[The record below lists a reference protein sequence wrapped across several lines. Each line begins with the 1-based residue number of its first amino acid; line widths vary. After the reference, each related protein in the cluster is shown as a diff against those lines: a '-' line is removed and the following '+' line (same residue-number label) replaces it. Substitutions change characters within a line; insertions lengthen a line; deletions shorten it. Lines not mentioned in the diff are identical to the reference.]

1 MRPLIFFL
9 RVFNWFSLR
18 QVRQHPW
25 RAATVLAGVAL
36 GAAVFGSVRLAVH
49 ASLDS
54 FGRSMDVVAGRA
66 DHTVTRPGGR
76 VDEALVVRLLAHPAV
91 HAASPF
97 LSTYTRARDGSGR
110 SFLLIGLDPIL
121 DRPLREWQVAHGSGE
136 DANWVRLLSEP
147 YTLIAGAAL
156 AASEGWTAGQTL
168 ALGHR
173 QGTASFTMVGQL
185 VPEGLAT
192 TEGGRIAIT
201 DIATFQEFTGTIGAV
216 DRIDLVLHAAP
227 TDATLASLTALLPKG
242 TMLQGP
248 GEAKRSGQGMI
259 RAYALNLSILSFA
272 ALFVG
277 MFLVYSLVALNAASR
292 RRELAILRSIG
303 ASARTLF
310 WLFIAEGAFFG
321 LAGWLLA
328 LPISSF
334 LTRFLLAGVS
344 RTITTLFVRVNVTDV
359 ALSPEEIAFSLGVT
373 LAVAVLA
380 AVQPAWEAMRIA
392 PKEVMA
398 AASPVYRTGKGSRR
412 LAAAGLFCVLAVV
425 PLAGLPGYQGIPL
438 PGYLATFLLFL
449 GFALMAPWGLQCAGR
464 QLRPMLRR
472 RAGLPAHLAA
482 GYIQDSGSRTAVS
495 VGALMTAVA
504 LFTALVI
511 MVQSFRHTVEI
522 WVEQTISGDLFVT
535 TRMAET
541 NHVWEPLPD
550 DVQAYLQG
558 LTALDLAPDRRF
570 NLSYDGFPFLL
581 EAMDFQA
588 FDRYGSFFWLEGEPR
603 QLMGPLSAGEGVIVS
618 EVFANRTGLSVG
630 DRFQYQVRGVPLDW
644 PILGIVRDYRTR
656 GGVVFCSLA
665 DLQQRSGGMAWGGV
679 RLFFKDRQAADG
691 PALERLQE
699 DLQLRFGDRLDMFAG
714 RNLRASVL
722 KIFDET
728 FAITTVLLLIALVV
742 AALGITTTLTVLV
755 LERTRELN
763 TVYAVGGSLGQIR
776 GMILWEAV
784 FMVTVGEIGGL
795 LCGFI
800 LSYLLVFVINRQSFG
815 WTFLYGVDWGALAFS
830 LPLIVATALMAAL
843 PAMRVVYRVPPATL
857 LRER

>member
-1 MRPLIFFL
+1 MRSLIFF
-9 RVFNWFSLR
+9 FKIFHWFSLR

-25 RAATVLAGVAL
+25 RAGTVLVGVAL
-36 GAAVFGSVRLAVH
+36 GAAVFASVRIAVH

-54 FGRSMDVVAGRA
+54 FGRSMDIVAGSA

-76 VDEALVVRLLAHPAV
+76 VAEDVLVHLLRHPSVR
-91 HAASPF
+91 AASPY
-97 LSTYTRARDGSGR
+97 LSTYTRARQGSGR
-110 SFLLIGLDPIL
+110 PFLLIGLDPIL
-121 DRPLREWQVAHGSGE
+121 DRSMREWQVAGRPDS
-136 DANWVRLLSEP
+136 DAKWTRLLSEP
-147 YTLIAGAAL
+147 YTLLAGAAL
-156 AASEGWTAGQTL
+156 AEAEGWTAGQTIAL
-168 ALGHR
+168 AHR
-173 QGTASFTMVGQL
+173 QGTASFKVLGQL
-185 VPEGLAT
+185 MPKGLGM
-192 TEGGRIAIT
+192 TESGRVAIT
-201 DIATFQEFTGTIGAV
+201 DIATFQEFTGTIGVV
-216 DRIDLVLHAAP
+216 DRIDLIVNASPAG
-227 TDATLASLTALLPKG
+227 TLSSLSAMLPAG
-242 TMLQGP
+242 TLLQGP
-248 GEAKRSGQGMI
+248 GDAKRSGQGMI

-292 RRELAILRSIG
+292 RRELAILRSLG
-303 ASARTLF
+303 ASSRILF

-321 LAGWLLA
+321 LLGWLLA
-328 LPISSF
+328 LPIGGF
-334 LTRFLLAGVS
+334 LTRFLLEGVS
-344 RTITTLFVRVNVTDV
+344 RTVTNLFVRVTVTDM
-359 ALSPEEIAFSLGVT
+359 ALSPWEIVFSLGVT
-373 LAVAVLA
+373 IGVAVLA
-380 AVQPAWEAMRIA
+380 AVLPAREAMRIA

-398 AASPVYRTGKGSRR
+398 ASPGRKSGKISTRH
-412 LAAAGLFCVLAVV
+412 LAIAGLFCVLAVL
-425 PLAGLPGYQGIPL
+425 PLAGMPGYRGIPL
-438 PGYLATFLLFL
+438 PGYLATLLLFV
-449 GFALMAPWGLQCAGR
+449 GFALMAPWGLQGAGR
-464 QLRPMLRR
+464 RLQPFLRR

-495 VGALMTAVA
+495 VGALVTAVA

-541 NHVWEPLPD
+541 NRVWEPFP
-550 DVQAYLQG
+550 VGVETYLKG
-558 LTALDLAPDRRF
+558 LREVDLVPNRRF
-570 NLSYDGFPFLL
+570 TLSYGGFPFTL
-581 EAMDFQA
+581 EAMDFAA
-588 FDRYGSFFWLEGEPR
+588 FDRYGDFFWLEGDSRE
-603 QLMGPLSAGEGVIVS
+603 LMGPLAAGKGVIVS

-630 DRFQYQVRGVPLDW
+630 DRFRTQVQGVRLDW

-656 GGVVFCSLA
+656 GGVMFC
-665 DLQQRSGGMAWGGV
+665 DLEDFQQRSGGIAWGGV
-679 RLFFKDRQAADG
+679 RIFMKDRGAAEG
-691 PALERLQE
+691 PAIEALQD
-699 DLQLRFGDRLDMFAG
+699 DLRLRFGDRLEMMAG
-714 RNLRASVL
+714 RDLRAAVL

-728 FAITTVLLLIALVV
+728 FAITTVLLIIALVV

-784 FMVTVGEIGGL
+784 FMVTIGEIGGL
-795 LCGFI
+795 MCGFI

-843 PAMRVVYRVPPATL
+843 PAMRVVYRSPPATL

>member
-1 MRPLIFFL
+1 MRPLIFFIKL
-9 RVFNWFSLR
+9 FRWFSLR

-25 RAATVLAGVAL
+25 RASTVLIGVAL
-36 GAAVFGSVRLAVH
+36 GAAVFASVRIAVH

-54 FGRSMDVVAGRA
+54 FSRSMDIVAGSA

-76 VDEALVVRLLAHPAV
+76 VDEALVARLLRHSTV
-91 HAASPF
+91 RAASPF
-97 LSTYTRARDGSGR
+97 LSTYTRAREGSGR
-110 SFLLIGLDPIL
+110 PFLLIGLDPIL
-121 DRPLREWQVAHGSGE
+121 DRPLREWQAAHRPGN
-136 DANWVRLLSEP
+136 DADWIRLLSEP

-156 AASEGWTAGQTL
+156 AEAEGWTAGQPIAL
-168 ALGHR
+168 AHR
-173 QGTASFTMVGQL
+173 QGMASFTVLGQL
-185 VPEGLAT
+185 MPKGLGL
-192 TEGGRIAIT
+192 TESGRVAIT

-216 DRIDLVLHAAP
+216 DRIDLILNPSSQEA
-227 TDATLASLTALLPKG
+227 LASLTAMLPAG

-248 GEAKRSGQGMI
+248 GDAKRSGQGMI

-292 RRELAILRSIG
+292 RRELAILRSLG
-303 ASARTLF
+303 ASSRILF

-321 LAGWLLA
+321 LLGWLLA
-328 LPISSF
+328 LPIGSF
-334 LTRFLLAGVS
+334 MTRFLLEGVS
-344 RTITTLFVRVNVTDV
+344 RTVTNLFVRVTVTDM
-359 ALSPEEIAFSLGVT
+359 ALSPWEIVFSLGVT
-373 LAVAVLA
+373 IGVAVLA
-380 AVQPAWEAMRIA
+380 AVLPAREAMRIA

-398 AASPVYRTGKGSRR
+398 ASSGRKSGKITPRH
-412 LAAAGLFCVLAVV
+412 LALAGLFCVLAVV
-425 PLAGLPGYQGIPL
+425 PLAGMPGYKGIPL
-438 PGYLATFLLFL
+438 PGYLATLLLFV
-449 GFALMAPWGLQCAGR
+449 GFALMAPWGLQGAGR
-464 QLRPMLRR
+464 RLQPFLRR

-495 VGALMTAVA
+495 VGALVTAVA

-522 WVEQTISGDLFVT
+522 WVTQTISGDLFVT
-535 TRMAET
+535 TRMAEINRT
-541 NHVWEPLPD
+541 WEPFPEGVED
-550 DVQAYLQG
+550 YLKG
-558 LTALDLAPDRRF
+558 LATVDLVPNRRF
-570 NLSYDGFPFLL
+570 TLSYEGFPFTL
-581 EAMDFQA
+581 EAMDFA
-588 FDRYGSFFWLEGEPR
+588 TFDRYGDFFWLEGDPR
-603 QLMGPLSAGEGVIVS
+603 QLMGPLTAGEGVILS
-618 EVFANRTGLSVG
+618 EVFTNRTGLSVG
-630 DRFQYQVRGVPLDW
+630 DRFRTQVQGVRLDW
-644 PILGIVRDYRTR
+644 PILGIIRDYRTR
-656 GGVVFCSLA
+656 GGVVFCALE

-679 RLFFKDRQAADG
+679 RIFMKDRGAAG
-691 PALERLQE
+691 GLAVEGLQD
-699 DLQLRFGDRLDMFAG
+699 DLRLRFGDQLDMMAG
-714 RNLRASVL
+714 RDLRAAVL

-728 FAITTVLLLIALVV
+728 FAITTVLLIIALVV

-843 PAMRVVYRVPPATL
+843 PAMRVVYRSPPATL